1 MRRRNLAP
9 DMKTAQRATAEP
21 FSTTGTRVHRAGF
34 DLKGQ
39 LNDNTAA

>member
-21 FSTTGTRVHRAGF
+21 FSTTHTRVHRAGF
-34 DLKGQ
+34 PVRGYAY
-39 LNDNTAA
+39 DNT